1 MGNADGFADW
11 VDAWSDHYDIIG
23 RVDACLLGSGMYG
36 GYQDYWTTIRNAP
49 SEPLAMMGKPPT
61 AAEVVYAKFT
71 ATVPHYV
78 LSNTLTTFAWPNTS
92 SLKSMAEVRA
102 LKEQPGKDIYLVGG
116 ARIVSTL
123 LDEGLVDELT
133 LDVYPLV
140 VGDGKALFEATRGRH
155 ALELR
160 GVRQLPN
167 GGVSLSYAIA
177 R

>member
-11 VDAWSDHYDIIG
+11 VDAWSDHYDIIP

-49 SEPLAMMGKPPT
+49 TEPLAMTGKPPT

-71 ATVPHYV
+71 AIVPHYV
-78 LSNTLTTFAWPNTS
+78 LSNTLTTSAWPNTS
-92 SLKSMAEVRA
+92 FLKSVAEVRA

-116 ARIVSTL
+116 ARIVDTL

-133 LDVYPLV
+133 LDLYPLV
-140 VGDGKALFEATRGRH
+140 VGTGKALFEATQSRH

-160 GVRQLPN
+160 NVRQLPD
-167 GGVSLSYAIA
+167 GRVSLSYALGQ
-177 R
+177 